1 MAKERIQKLI
11 ALAGIASRRAAEEI
25 ILAGKVRVNN
35 KTVCELGVKA
45 DLEFDKVEVDGKLL
59 EAQAKVYVLLHK
71 PKGVIT
77 SCDDEG
83 GRETVLDYLKD
94 ISERVF
100 PVGRLDYNTEG
111 VLLLTNDG
119 ELANR
124 LIHPKYKVD
133 KTYVARLDGI
143 PSEEQLQTLRTGV
156 MIEGKRTLEAKVQLL
171 EVDIARKIAEV
182 EIIIRE
188 GRNRQVRL
196 MIESIGCRVRS
207 LARTQFGCLNLKGIR
222 RGQCRKLKEI
232 EIQQLLESAGMV
244 YQKRDFSEPQEP
256 GQTRT
261 PRKPVAKA
269 FESFAKKRIKR

>member
-1 MAKERIQKLI
+1 MAKERLQKLM

-45 DLEFDKVEVDGKLL
+45 DLEFDKVEVDCKLL
-59 EAQAKVYVLLHK
+59 EAQPKVYLLLHK

-83 GRETVLDYLKD
+83 NRETVLDYLKGV
-94 ISERVF
+94 SERVF

-124 LIHPKYKVD
+124 LIHPKYKVE

-143 PSEEQLQTLRTGV
+143 PSEEQLQKLRTGV
-156 MIEGKRTLEAKVQLL
+156 LIEEKMTMEAKVQMLD
-171 EVDIARKIAEV
+171 VDAPRKICEV
-182 EIIIRE
+182 EITIHE

-196 MIESIGCRVRS
+196 MFESIGCRIRS
-207 LARTQFGCLNLKGIR
+207 LVRTQFGFLDLKGIR
-222 RGQCRKLKEI
+222 RGQYRKLREN
-232 EIQQLLESAGMV
+232 EIQRLLESAGLV
-244 YQKRDFSEPQEP
+244 YQKADNIETGEPE
-256 GQTRT
+256 RSNL
-261 PRKPVAKA
+261 PRKPITKA
-269 FESFAKKRIKR
+269 FEPFAKKRIKR

>member
-1 MAKERIQKLI
+1 MAKERLQKLM

-59 EAQAKVYVLLHK
+59 EAQIKVYVLLHK

-83 GRETVLDYLKD
+83 DRETVLDYIKD
-94 ISERVF
+94 IPQRVF

-124 LIHPKYKVD
+124 LIHPKYKVE

-143 PSEEQLQTLRTGV
+143 PTEEQLQSLRTGV
-156 MIEGKRTLEAKVQLL
+156 VIEGKITLEAKVQLL
-171 EVDIARKIAEV
+171 ETNEARKISEV
-182 EIIIRE
+182 EITIRE

-196 MIESIGCRVRS
+196 MFESIGCRVRS
-207 LARTQFGCLNLKGIR
+207 LVRTQFGCLDLKGIR
-222 RGQCRKLKEI
+222 RGQCRKLRET
-232 EIQQLLESAGMV
+232 EIQRLLESAGLV
-244 YQKRDFSEPQEP
+244 YQKHEGAELSDSGDKPVA
-256 GQTRT
+256 
-261 PRKPVAKA
+261 RKPVAKA
-269 FESFAKKRIKR
+269 FESFAKRRNKR